1 MKIYKHT
8 FLYITFLLLS
18 VSGFAQNSNLYKA
31 WLPTGK
37 HGDVYTYEAINDI
50 GAYPNAFIF
59 DKSGTLLEKYKGAN
73 CGTSKVRGTDKDV
86 NTTPKT
92 QVLGKWR
99 WLKPSVIEVET
110 KERGTLIRKKYKISK
125 VDDTSLILI
134 DLH

>member
-31 WLPTGK
+31 WQPTGK

-59 DKSGTLLEKYKGAN
+59 DKSGTLLEKYKGVN

-86 NTTPKT
+86 NNNPKT

-110 KERGTLIRKKYKISK
+110 KERGTLIRKKYKVSK
-125 VDDTSLILI
+125 VDDTTLILI